1 MFRSATIREGFIAG
15 VLAASAVALW
25 FFVAD
30 ILAGAPLY
38 TPLLLVTAL
47 LNVLGAETSS
57 VFWPIAAYTV
67 FHYAAFIGV
76 GTLVTTLI
84 AASNRDPGYFAGL
97 FLLFAVLEAAFY
109 GYALLLSKLDSVGT
123 IAWYQIAAANL
134 LASSV
139 MGTYLWRKHPEA
151 VRGLDSAL
159 RGTTP

>member
-109 GYALLLSKLDSVGT
+109 GYALLLSKLFLLLLKVGIRAAGHGLHVIELAVKVFTVFSV
-123 IAWYQIAAANL
+123 
-134 LASSV
+134 
-139 MGTYLWRKHPEA
+139 PD
-151 VRGLDSAL
+151 LDVH
-159 RGTTP
+159 